1 MFRKNEAHRQ
11 QSFFSGQNLLP
22 ESLREALLNSW
33 AATFYEEVFC
43 RIDEEIFAVLYSD
56 EPSCPNTPANV
67 LMGMEILKAGFG
79 WSDKELYEEV
89 QFDLKVRYALGLH
102 DWREELFT
110 LRTVYNFRKRV
121 REHAEE
127 TGVNLIQQ
135 VFEQV
140 TDAQLEAVAI
150 ETGWQRMDS
159 TQVLS
164 NIAEMSRLEL
174 LIAVVQKVYRQLAM
188 GAEQQAR
195 WKERLA
201 PYLGKRPHNICYK
214 ISADETQEHLT
225 TIGEL
230 LAALEAELEQKAP
243 ESDALVLVRRVLK
256 EQYTRTSDGTVMLRP
271 AEEISA
277 TSLQSPHDPDA
288 TYRRKGGETYPGGY
302 VANVSETAD
311 PDNSVQIITD
321 VALDPNQTDDAEML
335 KESLESQDERGFEVE
350 QVTVD
355 GGYTGPTAEAAC
367 EEHDVDLRATR
378 MRGGTGDPDTFG
390 WDAYEWGLDDDGTP
404 ISVRCPQGETVDL
417 QPGEVD
423 DRFIARFDPDIC
435 EQCPFF
441 REGGASGERTCRVK
455 PRVRTGPTLYVPK
468 RTIEV
473 ALQRQQLSPEDASI
487 RAVIEATV
495 RSLKL
500 PFPNSKLPVR
510 GLIRSQ
516 MVIYASALMVNVRR
530 LHTYFT
536 EQGHDAVE
544 NTPLSALLSSLL
556 VIRAQFARL
565 HRYLLALSV
574 AIGVGPA
581 ASPTQR
587 K

>member
-1 MFRKNEAHRQ
+1 
-11 QSFFSGQNLLP
+11 
-22 ESLREALLNSW
+22 
-33 AATFYEEVFC
+33 
-43 RIDEEIFAVLYSD
+43 
-56 EPSCPNTPANV
+56 
-67 LMGMEILKAGFG
+67 MGMEILKAGFG

-89 QFDLKVRYALGLH
+89 RFDLKVRYALGLH
-102 DWREELFT
+102 DWGDDLFFT

-174 LIAVVQKVYRQLAM
+174 LIAVVQKVHRQLSE
-188 GAEQQAR
+188 EQQAR
-195 WKERLA
+195 WEERLA
-201 PYLGKRPHNICYK
+201 PYLGERPHNICYK
-214 ISADETQEHLT
+214 ISTDETEEHLT

-230 LAALEAELEQKAP
+230 LVALEAELQQKAP
-243 ESDALVLVRRVLK
+243 ESDALALVQRVLT
-256 EQYTRTSDGTVMLRP
+256 EQYTCTADGTVVLRP
-271 AEEISA
+271 AEEVSA

-288 TYRRKGGETYPGGY
+288 TYRIKGGEACPGGY
-302 VANVSETAD
+302 VVNVSETAA
-311 PDNSVQIITD
+311 PENPVQMITD
-321 VALDPNQTDDAEML
+321 VALEPNQTDDADLLE
-335 KESLESQDERGFEVE
+335 ESLESQDERGIEAE
-350 QVTVD
+350 QVTID
-355 GGYTGPTAEAAC
+355 GGYTGPTAEAVC

-390 WDAYEWGLDDDGTP
+390 WDEYEWELDDDGTP
-404 ISVRCPQGETVDL
+404 GTVTCPQGETVEL

-435 EQCPFF
+435 AQCPFF
-441 REGGASGERTCRVK
+441 REGHASDEKTCRVE

-468 RTIEV
+468 RTIQV
-473 ALQRQQLSPEDASI
+473 ALQRQQLCPEDASI
-487 RAVIEATV
+487 RAVIEATI

-500 PFPNSKLPVR
+500 PFPKGKLPVR

-536 EQGHDAVE
+536 EQGHNTVE
-544 NTPLSALLSSLL
+544 NTPLSALISFLL

-565 HRYLLALSV
+565 HRYLLATSPL
-574 AIGVGPA
+574 IGAEPA
-581 ASPTQR
+581 ACSAQSR
-587 K
+587 

>member
-1 MFRKNEAHRQ
+1 MFRQNDEHRQ
-11 QSFFSGQNLLP
+11 QSFFSGAHLLP
-22 ESLREALLNSW
+22 ERLREQLLNSW
-33 AATFYEEVFC
+33 AETFYQEVFC
-43 RIDEEIFAVLYSD
+43 RIDEEILAVLYSD
-56 EPSCPNTPANV
+56 EASRPNVPVNV
-67 LMGMEILKAGFG
+67 LVGLEILKAGYG
-79 WSDKELYEEV
+79 WSDEELYEQV
-89 QFDLKVRYALGLH
+89 CFNLQVRHALGLH
-102 DWREELFT
+102 DLRTDVFR

-121 REHAEE
+121 REYAETE
-127 TGVNLIQQ
+127 GVNVMQQ

-140 TDAQLEAVAI
+140 TDEQLEAVAL

-164 NIAEMSRLEL
+164 NLAAMTRLEL
-174 LIAVVQKVYRQLAM
+174 LVSVVQSVYRQLD
-188 GAEQQAR
+188 EQHQAQ
-195 WKERLA
+195 WKERLGD
-201 PYLGKRPHNICYK
+201 YLDGRPHNVCYR
-214 ISADETQEHLT
+214 IPSNETDEHLQRIGALLRDLADELH
-225 TIGEL
+225 
-230 LAALEAELEQKAP
+230 AKAP
-243 ESDALVLVRRVLK
+243 DSDAFTLAQRVLD
-256 EQYTRTSDGTVMLRP
+256 EQYEQHPDGTVALRP
-271 AEEISA
+271 ANEVST
-277 TSLQSPHDPDA
+277 TSLQSPHDPEA
-288 TYRRKGGETYPGGY
+288 TYRVKGGSGHRGY

-311 PDNSVQIITD
+311 PQNPVQLITD
-321 VALDPNQTDDAEML
+321 ADAEPNQTDDAEL
-335 KESLESQDERGFEVE
+335 LADSLDRQSDRGIEVDKI
-350 QVTVD
+350 TVD

-390 WDAYEWGLDDDGTP
+390 WDEYAWEVDDDGTP
-404 ISVRCPQGETVDL
+404 ISVTCPQDETAEL

-441 REGGASGERTCRVK
+441 REGRASGERTCRVE

-473 ALQRQQLSPEDASI
+473 ALQRQQLCPEDASI

-500 PFPNSKLPVR
+500 PFPDSTLPVR

-516 MVIYASALMVNVRR
+516 MVIYASALMVNLRR

-536 EQGHDAVE
+536 EQGHNTVE
-544 NTPLSALLSSLL
+544 NTPLSALISSLL

-574 AIGVGPA
+574 AIGVRPA
-581 ASPTQR
+581 ARPTQL